1 MKSRKYA
8 QRAPPNRVLRRTAP
22 LHTSIKRRREQRV
35 KQSPEAR
42 QLDSDAA
49 NDKGEHKSMAFERHR
64 DKNGQISRKHGNTLI
79 STLRKHYG
87 RDFAFGCADTDTL
100 GDV

>member
-1 MKSRKYA
+1 M
-8 QRAPPNRVLRRTAP
+8 QTA
-22 LHTSIKRRREQRV
+22 
-35 KQSPEAR
+35 
-42 QLDSDAA
+42 
-49 NDKGEHKSMAFERHR
+49 KGEHKSMAFERHR

-100 GDV
+100 GDVLQKLDEPSLSKLVRDAEAGKLEWICREAA